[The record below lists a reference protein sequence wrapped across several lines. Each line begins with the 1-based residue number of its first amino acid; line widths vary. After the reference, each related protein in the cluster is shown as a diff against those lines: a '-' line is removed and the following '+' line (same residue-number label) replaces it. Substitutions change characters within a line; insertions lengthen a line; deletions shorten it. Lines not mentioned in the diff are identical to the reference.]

1 MSEENDITLTQS
13 KLDYMISDSYT
24 LGWNAACKMA
34 ERKDLELN
42 DE

>member
-1 MSEENDITLTQS
+1 MVKENNITLTQS
-13 KLDYMISDSYT
+13 KLKDMIGESYI
-24 LGWNAACKMA
+24 LGWNAACRLT